1 MIVSR
6 RHVLVAGLGGLVSCV
21 MPVGAGG
28 RAWAQ
33 PADIRFRVLRG
44 GSTIGNHT
52 VSFQGPANRLTTQT
66 DIQLQVRVA
75 FVTAFRFSHRSTEE
89 WRDGRLAS
97 IRSRTDDNGQVYE
110 VSGSP
115 VADGFRVVGP
125 GGPFV
130 APGDLLTS
138 NSVWNSAFVKQ
149 SLLINAQ
156 QGGEL
161 GLSARA
167 IGSEAPSGAPSDV
180 AMKYRVVTP
189 HLAGYVWYDRNG
201 QWVRATFE
209 IEGEVLD
216 YVPA

>member
-1 MIVSR
+1 
-6 RHVLVAGLGGLVSCV
+6 
-21 MPVGAGG
+21 MPVGAGC

-44 GSTIGNHT
+44 GSAIGTHT
-52 VSFQGPANRLTTQT
+52 VSFQGLANRRTVQT

-75 FVTAFRFSHRSTEE
+75 FITAFRFSHQSTEE
-89 WRDGRLAS
+89 WHEGRLAS

-130 APGDLLTS
+130 VAGDLLTS
-138 NSVWNSAFVKQ
+138 NSVWNPAFVQQ

-167 IGSEAPSGAPSDV
+167 IGSETPSGAPSD
-180 AMKYRVVTP
+180 ATMRYRVITP
-189 HLAGYVWYDRNG
+189 LIAGYVWYDRNG
-201 QWVRATFE
+201 QWVRARFE
-209 IEGEVLD
+209 IKGEVLD